1 MAENEVKV
9 VDEVKS
15 SEKVTFDE
23 ALNQSG
29 FGLYSYIMTCLTGI
43 AVIAYVSIAYA
54 STIIVPTS
62 ACELETT
69 ISQQG
74 LLASGPTVGS
84 MIGGL
89 IWGYLADTR
98 GRRKMM
104 LVGLFSGTIF
114 NLIASI
120 SVNWVMLLI
129 IQFIGSAC
137 GSGFYAMSM
146 SLLSES
152 VPVAKRNL
160 VVLVVSSIFM
170 LSQGLIS
177 GLAIPI
183 IPMPFSH
190 YLPALGI
197 YWNSWRLLIVIYSIP
212 SIVSFIWMFF
222 MQESPKFV
230 YQVNRDPERAL
241 EIIRKIH
248 RVNHLF
254 SKEEFTVT
262 GIVDPEVNEV
272 PEEKSSMKDQ
282 IVPLFQ
288 TPLLKYTIIV
298 IALQSFR
305 QVAAFFVWL
314 PTILNQFVLIVETGE
329 GTDLTM
335 CNIID
340 METPVVEDSV
350 PCALDETSLLIVLAF
365 TALTFIVNV
374 FLTTIIHKVG
384 RRNMVIIM
392 TALSGICGILVNLIP
407 NAVASLIMFAIFL
420 TGIVVVGFYTAITV
434 AVFPTHLRAL
444 AIALPMTFGRLATFA
459 SIQILNLMLATSCD
473 AGFYLFATLFGSSA
487 IVASFLPDDRK
498 AQPIVLEK
506 KEESAENPDDT
517 QKASKL

>member
-1 MAENEVKV
+1 MAENEVKP
-9 VDEVKS
+9 
-15 SEKVTFDE
+15 SEPSGKVSFDE
-23 ALNQSG
+23 ALDKSG
-29 FGLYSYIMTCLTGI
+29 FGLYSYTMTCLTGI

-104 LVGLFSGTIF
+104 LVGLFGGTIF

-120 SVNWVMLLI
+120 SVNWIMLLI
-129 IQFIGSAC
+129 IQFIASSF
-137 GSGFYAMSM
+137 GSGFYAISM

-160 VVLVVSSIFM
+160 VVLVVSSIFL

-183 IPMPFSH
+183 IPMSFSY
-190 YLPALGI
+190 YLPALDI
-197 YWNSWRLLIVIYSIP
+197 YFNSWRLLLIVYSVP
-212 SIVSFIWMFF
+212 SIVSFIWMYF

-230 YQVNRDPERAL
+230 YVKGDPDRAL
-241 EIIRKIH
+241 EILRRIH
-248 RVNHLF
+248 RVNNLW
-254 SKEEFTVT
+254 SKEEFNVT
-262 GIVDPEVNEV
+262 GIIEQEVTEA
-272 PEEKSSMKDQ
+272 PEEKSSIKDQ
-282 IVPLFQ
+282 IVPLFK
-288 TPLLKYTIIV
+288 TPLLKYTLIV
-298 IALQSFR
+298 TGLQAFR

-340 METPVVEDSV
+340 MDAPVVEDSV

-365 TALTFIVNV
+365 TALTFLVNV
-374 FLTTIIHKVG
+374 FLTTVIHKVG
-384 RRNMVIIM
+384 RRNMVIIV

-407 NAVASLIMFAIFL
+407 NAYASLIMFAIFSS
-420 TGIVVVGFYTAITV
+420 GIVVIGFYTAITV
-434 AVFPTHLRAL
+434 AIFPTHLRAL

-473 AGFYLFATLFGSSA
+473 AGFYLFAGLFGSSA
-487 IVASFLPDDRK
+487 IIASFLPDDRRLQK
-498 AQPIVLEK
+498 PVPEN
-506 KEESAENPDDT
+506 KEENVENPDEKQT
-517 QKASKL
+517 PTKL